1 MIDRVHEV
9 AADFRKATNRAMADT
24 TKRTIAENVAI
35 ESQLGKMADK
45 STEVLQENS
54 SLQHQVSARRRHVTQ
69 FEMAQND
76 LAKDYISG
84 CKVVTIRAHLLFVIF
99 GLVPGILSGV
109 ACCERLTF
117 YCFPLLEYERN

>member
-1 MIDRVHEV
+1 MLCILFSRLKLQMIDRVHEV

-35 ESQLGKMADK
+35 ESQLAKMADK
-45 STEVLQENS
+45 STDVLQENG
-54 SLQHQVSARRRHVTQ
+54 SLQHQISARRRHVAQ

-84 CKVVTIRAHLLFVIF
+84 CKVATSSVYCNVLQQ
-99 GLVPGILSGV
+99 G
-109 ACCERLTF
+109 RLRF
-117 YCFPLLEYERN
+117 YYF